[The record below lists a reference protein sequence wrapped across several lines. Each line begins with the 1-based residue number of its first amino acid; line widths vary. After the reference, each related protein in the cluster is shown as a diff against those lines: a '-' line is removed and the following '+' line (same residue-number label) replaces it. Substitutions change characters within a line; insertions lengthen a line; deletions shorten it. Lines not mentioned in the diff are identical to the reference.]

1 MVLEVCAE
9 GGITEGGRLPWVT
22 TGEEVE
28 ENDAEGPDIVEQ
40 GRI

>member
-1 MVLEVCAE
+1 LEIGVE
-9 GGITEGGRLPWVT
+9 GGVVEGSRLPWVAT
-22 TGEEVE
+22 SEEVE